1 MRRNSDRNSVL
12 PASDLVENSW
22 TTRANNGEGSRDAVI
37 NQGMRP
43 VGQVGNP
50 IGDVSCIRH
59 VHNQRVVS
67 WTTLGCEN
75 GLNSIPIRCITKVI
89 GTRSMLQLYSTPQ
102 RYGVTLRIRKVTPY
116 LCALHFAEG
125 AF

>member
-75 GLNSIPIRCITKVI
+75 GLNSIPIRCIRCQTI
-89 GTRSMLQLYSTPQ
+89 NSLSWYRAQPTRCECVRSEIDVSGDYPHQKAAA
-102 RYGVTLRIRKVTPY
+102 I
-116 LCALHFAEG
+116 AA
-125 AF
+125 